1 MHDLN
6 EVIELLKKVKPDVDF
21 TVEKSLISDG
31 ILDSLD
37 IVNIISEIEQQFHIT
52 VSPDKIDPDNFESA
66 KAILNLL
73 S

>member
-21 TVEKSLISDG
+21 TVENSLISDG

-37 IVNIISEIEQQFHIT
+37 IVNIITEIEQQFHIT
-52 VSPDKIDPDNFESA
+52 G
-66 KAILNLL
+66 L
-73 S
+73 SRRVP